1 MEHFGHASTSNRLM
15 RGWAAIALACGI
27 ADAEGDGD
35 CLRLMDLQL
44 RQSHV
49 QDPICQQKIAGGV
62 FGIWYPGARKAI
74 CPWSSIRSFSINLQ
88 SSWDS
93 LPSSER
99 DAWQV
104 LELDETAWKRLQSG
118 STPLRRFEH
127 LTSAQQAAVLYGL
140 RADASEWNA
149 LVERSPEAEERQVAA
164 VPARSSGLVD
174 SIIGGAWHLTKRY
187 GPALGA
193 LLASDVARTPSRRSN
208 APLAAHVVGQ
218 LLQQLPW
225 ALDLREGPVT
235 VDGLETVLYLDDSAS
250 MSGANLSEAQASLRK
265 MAHLLQDSP
274 TRVCTFAD
282 VKQVIVPR
290 EPRAAPS
297 KQTAV
302 LAGGESPRYFS
313 NKFDHLDPAILCLQW
328 TGRAPGTYMWHMIL
342 KDLRDKYIPGKGK
355 LRVIVITDG
364 LDVSSPQPYQG
375 IQGMDPMMK
384 ELLKDG
390 YDIEWHIVVV
400 DISTGILGSMIEK
413 AATSRYEALA
423 ESTGGGFLHIDQPGV
438 MDDFS
443 SRHFLS
449 SLEKA
454 VTGGKTNFLN
464 SDEFKQQRG
473 VYCARLQ
480 EVERPRPFLAACAP
494 PPTEVEA
501 TYHDFQEISLAALI
515 LAAYQH
521 QLPVLKSLV
530 SSLYHARHH
539 FLIHV
544 DLKSATLLEGLKAWA
559 APFRNVHVRS
569 QVSVKR
575 SGASLLAAEIYGMLE
590 LLNLSA
596 WHYFLVLSDS
606 DQMAGGPEL
615 GELHRPR
622 SDSTPSNVNQAV
634 IAATV

>member
-1 MEHFGHASTSNRLM
+1 MISRFRRAGLCGHSWR
-15 RGWAAIALACGI
+15 
-27 ADAEGDGD
+27 
-35 CLRLMDLQL
+35 
-44 RQSHV
+44 
-49 QDPICQQKIAGGV
+49 
-62 FGIWYPGARKAI
+62 YPGARKAI

-140 RADASEWNA
+140 RADASEWNS

-342 KDLRDKYIPGKGK
+342 RKTCYFVLRSSFCSRAISFIFQVSLIWLLVHVWCTRLVWVHSALPAIVLPLSCWKEIRSEGPRVCL
-355 LRVIVITDG
+355 LRV
-364 LDVSSPQPYQG
+364 
-375 IQGMDPMMK
+375 
-384 ELLKDG
+384 
-390 YDIEWHIVVV
+390 
-400 DISTGILGSMIEK
+400 
-413 AATSRYEALA
+413 
-423 ESTGGGFLHIDQPGV
+423 
-438 MDDFS
+438 
-443 SRHFLS
+443 
-449 SLEKA
+449 
-454 VTGGKTNFLN
+454 
-464 SDEFKQQRG
+464 
-473 VYCARLQ
+473 
-480 EVERPRPFLAACAP
+480 
-494 PPTEVEA
+494 
-501 TYHDFQEISLAALI
+501 
-515 LAAYQH
+515 
-521 QLPVLKSLV
+521 
-530 SSLYHARHH
+530 
-539 FLIHV
+539 
-544 DLKSATLLEGLKAWA
+544 
-559 APFRNVHVRS
+559 
-569 QVSVKR
+569 
-575 SGASLLAAEIYGMLE
+575 
-590 LLNLSA
+590 
-596 WHYFLVLSDS
+596 
-606 DQMAGGPEL
+606 
-615 GELHRPR
+615 
-622 SDSTPSNVNQAV
+622 
-634 IAATV
+634 